1 VNEVDGVGPG
11 DELPAGLARWWAS
24 LGGRRFQ
31 LTPDGPPQDG
41 TGTLR
46 DSTGAYGR
54 WFGAL
59 ERDTVLIRP
68 DSYLFGTAA
77 GPGAAARLV
86 DALRSALEGEAL
98 AAIGRE

>member
-1 VNEVDGVGPG
+1 LEGAEGSDLGG
-11 DELPAGLARWWAS
+11 DLPAGLARWWAA
-24 LGGRRFQ
+24 LGGRCFQ
-31 LTPDGPPQDG
+31 LTPGGPLQ
-41 TGTLR
+41 

-54 WFGAL
+54 WFGTL

-86 DALRSALEGEAL
+86 DALRSALEGQAI
-98 AAIGRE
+98 AAIGQG